1 MARGPELGMNDNGTG
16 GAHRGLLTGYDHA
29 GDRNCVRLSPAGK
42 PGSRGA
48 GLLAATG
55 THLRALTV
63 SRLRSAPSAPNRA
76 GACGP
81 ADPCLL
87 PGVRNASAARR
98 RDMSREEALEG
109 QAEPWPRSTTQ
120 PRWLAVPGQ
129 HGWRFTWRTLGQA
142 VTRRRWLVPPRRRR
156 ALAVARAAVQLGLAM
171 SVLTSRRVLP
181 ARRLRR
187 RSPATATQPGGQ
199 GTGRSLQRRNR
210 RQGAVCPR
218 PSRCDLRAVR
228 PARQYAAAG
237 QLTGG
242 IRPRIPAGMRHRGPR
257 ESRNEAILGDAPAP
271 PVPAVPA
278 VRKSG
283 GGQLAHLPRD
293 RGTVVRQPAPARLGP
308 YRLLEPIGEGG
319 MSVVYRAA
327 GPDDQMVAVKILRR
341 PAAASEEA
349 RCRLAREVQAMRRVR
364 SPFVAEVT
372 DADLVGD
379 IPYLVTR
386 LVQGRTLAQL
396 IDDQGPLRGTAL
408 QRLAYGLADGLAA
421 VHAAG
426 VVHRDLKPGNVMMAA
441 GDPVLIDFGIA
452 CQADSAPIT
461 QTGMFIGTPGHIAPE
476 VIQGQRARPPAD
488 VHGWGTTVGYAARG
502 EPVYGTG
509 GYDVVFCRILRAE
522 VSVDGIPAALCPL
535 VAGALSRQP
544 EQRPRA
550 AWLAGEAARLN
561 LEVPAAP
568 PASGPP
574 VLAKGGAV
582 TLPVPTGCQA
592 PVRQR
597 IAYQRPEEVADLLPA
612 VRYAP
617 VRRTAH
623 ASRRKATAV
632 RASRRPHPM
641 LAFAALVM
649 AVSTSFLL
657 PLAGTVTVAA
667 LLTLLRAG
675 SKVRRGLAR
684 RGAAGSRA
692 RDKLPLVLSIPWVLL
707 KSIAETALL
716 APLLL
721 TAAGVAVVA
730 GTITARDS
738 YMLPAWTALAAT
750 YTALS
755 CIGPRSRPA
764 RRQLNRVL
772 DAIASS
778 PLAAATTLLTL
789 SLLAVT
795 IAGLAIAKTPPL
807 WPLHGLHGMHVRLP
821 GLNRASL
828 HG

>member
-1 MARGPELGMNDNGTG
+1 MDDNGAG
-16 GAHRGLLTGYDHA
+16 GAHRGLLTGHDHA
-29 GDRNCVRLSPAGK
+29 GDRNCVRLSPIGK
-42 PGSRGA
+42 PASGGA
-48 GLLAATG
+48 GLLAAAG

-63 SRLRSAPSAPNRA
+63 GRVRSAPSTPNRA
-76 GACGP
+76 GASGLAGLGLSPVP
-81 ADPCLL
+81 AIR
-87 PGVRNASAARR
+87 GSSRR

-109 QAEPWPRSTTQ
+109 QAELWPRSTEQ
-120 PRWLAVPGQ
+120 PCWLAVPGRR
-129 HGWRFTWRTLGQA
+129 GLRFTWRTLGQA
-142 VTRRRWLVPPRRRR
+142 ITRRRWLVPSRRRR
-156 ALAVARAAVQLGLAM
+156 ALAVALAAVQLGYAM
-171 SVLTSRRVLP
+171 SVLTSRRVQP
-181 ARRLRR
+181 ARRHRR
-187 RSPATATQPGGQ
+187 RRPTTPTQRGGQ
-199 GTGRSLQRRNR
+199 GTGRSLQRRNQR
-210 RQGAVCPR
+210 RGAVCPR
-218 PSRCDLRAVR
+218 PSRCDLHAVR
-228 PARQYAAAG
+228 PARHAAAG

-242 IRPRIPAGMRHRGPR
+242 IRLCIPAEMCHRGPP
-257 ESRNEAILGDAPAP
+257 ESRNEAILANAPAP
-271 PVPAVPA
+271 PVPAVPV
-278 VRKSG
+278 VRTPG

-293 RGTVVRQPAPARLGP
+293 RGTVARQPAPVRLGP

-319 MSVVYRAA
+319 MAVVYRAA
-327 GPDDQMVAVKILRR
+327 GPDDQMVAVKVLRQL
-341 PAAASEEA
+341 AAASGEA

-372 DADLVGD
+372 DADLAGD

-452 CQADSAPIT
+452 CQADSAPLT
-461 QTGMFIGTPGHIAPE
+461 QTGMCIGTPGYIAPE
-476 VIQGQRARPPAD
+476 VIEGQRARPPAD
-488 VHGWGTTVGYAARG
+488 VHAWGTTVGYAARG
-502 EPVYGTG
+502 KPVYGTG

-522 VSVDGIPAALCPL
+522 VSLDGIPAALCPL

-544 EQRPRA
+544 EQRPSA
-550 AWLAGEAARLN
+550 AWLAGAAARLT
-561 LEVPAAP
+561 LEMPAAP
-568 PASGPP
+568 PASRPP
-574 VLAKGGAV
+574 VLAKGGPV
-582 TLPVPTGCQA
+582 TMPVPTGSQA

-623 ASRRKATAV
+623 PSRRKATAV
-632 RASRRPHPM
+632 RAPRQPSHPM

-675 SKVRRGLAR
+675 SKAR
-684 RGAAGSRA
+684 RELAQRRAGGPGA
-692 RDKLPLVLSIPWVLL
+692 RDKVLLVLSIPWVLL

-730 GTITARDS
+730 GTIAARDS
-738 YMLPAWTALAAT
+738 YMLSAWTALAAT

-764 RRQLNRVL
+764 RCELNRVL

-778 PLAAATTLLTL
+778 PLAAATTMLTL

-795 IAGLAIAKTPPL
+795 IADLAIAKTPPL
-807 WPLHGLHGMHVRLP
+807 WPLHGLHGMHVHLP